1 MKPDCPILQ
10 VLDAARWAPSGDN
23 AQAWRFEYR
32 DAHHAIIHA
41 FDTRET
47 VVYDMDG
54 RPSQIA
60 LGALL
65 ETAHIAAAELGYQ
78 VEEQWPESPDT
89 AQALRLGLRL
99 HPDAAL
105 SPSPLYTSIRQRTVQ
120 RRPLQTRPLTA
131 DEKHALQS
139 AAGQDWQ
146 LVWLEGH
153 QRKTVARLLWR
164 NALIRLTMPEAY
176 PVHRDII
183 EWGTQFSEDR
193 IPDQA
198 IGMDPLGLRLMR
210 WALASWQRVRFLNRY
225 LAGTWLPRLQ
235 LDWLPALKCAAH
247 FALLAKHPSQGLIDH
262 VNAGRALQRFW
273 LTADQLGLQVQPE
286 MTPLIFS
293 WYVRSG
299 RPASQDVTIGV
310 RMQQLQQQLQTL
322 LGEDP
327 LARAAYF
334 GRIGAGPRAKARSL
348 RRPLSALMLAGAPNE
363 PSSAH

>member
-1 MKPDCPILQ
+1 MNSMSPILH

-23 AQAWRFEYR
+23 VQAWRFECLDDYR
-32 DAHHAIIHA
+32 AIIHA
-41 FDTRET
+41 FDTRAT
-47 VVYDMDG
+47 VVYDVDG

-65 ETAHIAAAELGYQ
+65 ETVHIAAAELGYRVQ
-78 VEEQWPESPDT
+78 EQWPDSPDT
-89 AQALRLGLRL
+89 ANTLKLGLQLLPEPTLAR
-99 HPDAAL
+99 
-105 SPSPLYTSIRQRTVQ
+105 SPLYPSIRQRTVQ
-120 RRPLQTRPLTA
+120 RRPLQTRPLSA
-131 DEKHALQS
+131 DEKDALQS
-139 AAGQDWQ
+139 AVGHGWQ
-146 LVWLEGH
+146 LHWLEGA

-183 EWGTQFSEDR
+183 EWGAQFSQDR

-198 IGMDPLGLRLMR
+198 VGMDPLGLKLMR
-210 WALASWQRVRFLNRY
+210 WALGSWRRVQFLNRY
-225 LAGTWLPRLQ
+225 FAGTWLPRLQ

-247 FALLAKHPSQGLIDH
+247 FVLLAEKPPQGIVDH

-293 WYVRSG
+293 WYVRTGCQPS
-299 RPASQDVTIGV
+299 RNPDIHAHMQHLH
-310 RMQQLQQQLQTL
+310 QQLLAL
-322 LGEDP
+322 LGEKP
-327 LARAAYF
+327 LMHAAYF

-348 RRPLSALMLAGAPNE
+348 RRPLSALMYDGP
-363 PSSAH
+363 PSL